1 MTLLYEIIVLNPQN
15 TNFIILGMEAHEL
28 QESVCLAE
36 SFPLPNTP
44 FNGPSH
50 HVDVSPLTQMVEQSC
65 QLPHQG
71 CADIH
76 NYDLPPIF
84 V

>member
-1 MTLLYEIIVLNPQN
+1 MNRKNLCAWQK
-15 TNFIILGMEAHEL
+15 
-28 QESVCLAE
+28 

-65 QLPHQG
+65 QLPHQR

>member
-1 MTLLYEIIVLNPQN
+1 MNCKNLFAWQK
-15 TNFIILGMEAHEL
+15 
-28 QESVCLAE
+28 
-36 SFPLPNTP
+36 SFPLPITP